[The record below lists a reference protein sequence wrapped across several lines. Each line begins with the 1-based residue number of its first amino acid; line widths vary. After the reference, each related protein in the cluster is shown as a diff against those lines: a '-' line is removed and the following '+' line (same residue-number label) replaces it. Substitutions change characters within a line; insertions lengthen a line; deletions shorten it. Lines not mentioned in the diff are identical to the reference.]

1 MVTQEDSQSVANEL
15 ETKIIRQIEYYFSD
29 INLSKDKF
37 LKELIPKDDGWVTFE
52 ILLTFKRL
60 NALSGDKEVIVKAL
74 RKSSSN
80 LLEISECET
89 KLRRNPEKPL
99 PEINDEYTQELNERT
114 LHLKGFPTD
123 AKLDDIMEF
132 CRQYGT
138 VENIEMRR
146 HMKTKTFKG
155 CIFVV
160 FATKD
165 EAQKVLT
172 ADEVKYDGKDLLREN
187 KVTYWARKKEF
198 SERRQR
204 KGGKPVVKDENAS
217 GDGKPESVIN
227 SVRFAGAVLKLSG
240 LPTDAK
246 FSDIKTLFLKY
257 GPVAYVEAVNAQQ
270 EVRYLKFKN
279 CGKKV

>member
-1 MVTQEDSQSVANEL
+1 M
-15 ETKIIRQIEYYFSD
+15 
-29 INLSKDKF
+29 
-37 LKELIPKDDGWVTFE
+37 
-52 ILLTFKRL
+52 TFKRL

-146 HMKTKTFKG
+146 HMKSKTFK
-155 CIFVV
+155 V
-160 FATKD
+160 
-165 EAQKVLT
+165 
-172 ADEVKYDGKDLLREN
+172 
-187 KVTYWARKKEF
+187 
-198 SERRQR
+198 
-204 KGGKPVVKDENAS
+204 
-217 GDGKPESVIN
+217 
-227 SVRFAGAVLKLSG
+227 
-240 LPTDAK
+240 
-246 FSDIKTLFLKY
+246 
-257 GPVAYVEAVNAQQ
+257 
-270 EVRYLKFKN
+270 
-279 CGKKV
+279 